1 MAELLIAPKYKEVK
15 GPVVFLAGPIQG
27 THSWQEEAIKYFQK
41 KAPHIHIACPRR
53 LKWTEDDEKFNYDEQ
68 VDWETH
74 HLNRAAKEGVILF
87 WLANENDH
95 SCDRCYAQT
104 TRFELAEWKVKHE
117 RDGVKLVIGIDT
129 KFSGSKYI
137 QKRFPE
143 DCPNVKILDSLQK
156 TCDATI
162 LLCK

>member
-1 MAELLIAPKYKEVK
+1 MAELLIAPKYKDVK
-15 GPVVFLAGPIQG
+15 GHVIFLAGPIQG
-27 THSWQEEAIKYFQK
+27 THSWQEKAIKYIQE

-53 LKWTEDDEKFNYDEQ
+53 VSWSERDEQFNYNEQ

-74 HLNRAAKEGVILF
+74 HLNRAAREGVILF
-87 WLANENDH
+87 WLSNENDH
-95 SCDRCYAQT
+95 HCDRCYAQT

-129 KFSGSKYI
+129 NFSGSKYI
-137 QKRFPE
+137 KKRFPE
-143 DCPNVKILDSLQK
+143 DCPNVKILNSLEE
-156 TCDATI
+156 TCDAAI